1 MHKVSLIS
9 AALILVIAVLA
20 VAAVYISIS
29 PASINFPTLTTTT
42 QSGTSHTT
50 TTQSTEVA
58 QRKANQGT
66 NQSTTTVSIPPQTS
80 IVTLEIKN
88 WGFNPNVITISKGST
103 AKWTNLDSKVHTV
116 TSSGNF
122 DSGDITAGVT
132 WTYTFDKAGTFHY
145 SDKYDSSMTAMV
157 VITE

>member
-1 MHKVSLIS
+1 MRKVSLIS
-9 AALILVIAVLA
+9 VVLILMVAVLA
-20 VAAVYISIS
+20 AAAVYISIS
-29 PASINFPTLTTTT
+29 PAPVNFPILTTTT
-42 QSGTSHTT
+42 RPPVQTT
-50 TTQSTEVA
+50 TTQPADVA
-58 QRKANQGT
+58 QRKASQGT
-66 NQSTTTVSIPPQTS
+66 NQPTTTVSIPPQTS
-80 IVTLEIKN
+80 IVTLEIKS

-122 DSGDITAGVT
+122 DSGDIAAGVT

-145 SDKYDSSMTAMV
+145 FDKHDSSMTAMV